1 MFGLLENFL
10 LYHPY
15 REIEVTPG
23 NYRIAYENVSFSAA
37 DGVRLHGWYV
47 APKDADGPVLLWA
60 HGNAGNL
67 SHRAENIALIQKE
80 LGAGVFIFDYRGFG
94 KSEGSPGE
102 EGLYADGRAAYAW
115 LAERVPHERI
125 FLFGRSLGAA
135 VVVKLAAEGKK
146 ARGLILESPF
156 ESTLAMGKKMFPFL
170 PVGWIISSKFDSA
183 AMLPEVKT
191 PLFVLHGDKDGIVPF
206 AQGRRLY
213 ELAGS
218 AAQAVFHH
226 QGSGP
231 QRHVLHGGSRLL
243 GGVAGLSNK
252 PRVKVSLESV
262 LSFLALRLAR
272 NSCSS
277 LSWCTLVKKLST
289 NESTGWLMRFSGV
302 STWTITPSR
311 ITAILSAI

>member
-23 NYRIAYENVSFSAA
+23 NYGVAYENVSFNAA

-47 APKDADGPVLLWA
+47 APKEPDGPVLLWA

-94 KSEGSPGE
+94 KSEGRPGE

-115 LAERVPHERI
+115 LIERVPPGRV

-156 ESTLAMGKKMFPFL
+156 ESTLVMGKKMFPFL
-170 PVGWIISSKFDSA
+170 PVSWIISSKFDSA

-191 PLFVLHGDKDGIVPF
+191 PCSSCTAIRTESCPS
-206 AQGRRLY
+206 RR
-213 ELAGS
+213 GGGFTNWRVHRTS
-218 AAQAVFHH
+218 GFHH
-226 QGSGP
+226 QGGRP

-243 GGVAGLSNK
+243 GGVAGFSHK
-252 PRVKVSLESV
+252 PRVRVNRESV
-262 LSFLALRLAR
+262 LSSCPCRPSPGTPATVFHGAR
-272 NSCSS
+272 S
-277 LSWCTLVKKLST
+277 
-289 NESTGWLMRFSGV
+289 
-302 STWTITPSR
+302 
-311 ITAILSAI
+311 